1 MRITAPVL
9 LFSLWA
15 ASAQAQ
21 VYKWTDDKG
30 QVHFSDKPP
39 AAGQAPA
46 KVETV
51 NPTAGKRNNH
61 LSAAPDTA
69 TVQFVSSSSSDAIQ
83 FVVSLRQMLAEK
95 NYTSLNLRLQALS
108 RLREKDIRSE
118 RSEVAAYAAFRVIR
132 ENYLQQ
138 LNDWVSSSPVNVQP
152 YMARANYYYAMAWAS
167 RGGNVSSETS
177 DQQIQGMESY
187 AKLARADL
195 QRVIQRKA
203 DMLPA
208 YALLIWTE
216 KLLGNDEGSQQAFSQ
231 GVDLQP
237 ASYTLYRNFIITQ
250 APRWGG
256 SYDSMKAVAEAAN
269 SGVSS
274 NPLLA
279 QIPGFILQEA
289 GKDSRIANHYNDS
302 LQYYDAALQLGDN
315 DEAFYGKGWTL
326 YDKKEYA
333 AAAQAHQRAI
343 TLYPYESSYYQQLAW
358 SEYKREAYSAAGKAI
373 RQACQLNPEN
383 EKYQSLRK
391 DIALSLAQK
400 TYQQRS
406 EMLPGAQVAAYQQ
419 ALQLAPD
426 NDEVYYY
433 RALYYAHQG
442 DWSNAEV
449 DLKKAIELDPED
461 FDNYYRLDYAL
472 IRKNKDFAQIAR
484 YWLQYLELKPN
495 DSKALLEIA
504 GTYYHMKDKEK
515 MRFYAQKSADL
526 GNVEAQKYLQ

>member
-1 MRITAPVL
+1 MRITLSLL
-9 LFSLWA
+9 LFSLWVA
-15 ASAQAQ
+15 GAQAQ

-39 AAGQAPA
+39 VASQAPA
-46 KVETV
+46 TLETV
-51 NPTAGKRNNH
+51 NPAAQKRNRY
-61 LSAAPDTA
+61 LSTPDTA
-69 TVQFVSSSSSDAIQ
+69 AVPFVSSSSSDAIQ
-83 FVVSLRQMLAEK
+83 FIASLRQMLAEK
-95 NYTSLNLRLQALS
+95 NYTGLNLRLQALS
-108 RLREKDIRSE
+108 QLREKDIRSE
-118 RSEVAAYAAFRVIR
+118 RSEVAAYSAFRVIR
-132 ENYLQQ
+132 QDYLQQ
-138 LNDWVSSSPVNVQP
+138 LNHWVNSSPVNVQP

-177 DQQIQGMESY
+177 NQQIQGMESY
-187 AKLARADL
+187 AKLAQADL

-216 KLLGNDEGSQQAFSQ
+216 KLLGNNEASQQAFVK
-231 GVDLQP
+231 GLEVQP
-237 ASYTLYRNFIITQ
+237 DSYTLYRNFIITQ

-256 SYDSMKAVAEAAN
+256 SYETMKAVAEAAMSAVGSN
-269 SGVSS
+269 S
-274 NPLLA
+274 LLA
-279 QIPGFILQEA
+279 QVPGFILQEA
-289 GKDSRIANHYNDS
+289 GKDARIANHFNNS

-315 DEAFYGKGWTL
+315 DEALDGKGRTL
-326 YDKKEYA
+326 YDQKEYA
-333 AAAQAHQRAI
+333 AAAQAHQQAI
-343 TLYPYESSYYQQLAW
+343 SLYPYEGNYYQQLAW
-358 SEYKREAYSAAGKAI
+358 SEYKREEYSAAGKAI
-373 RQACQLNPEN
+373 GQACQLNPEN

-391 DIALSLAQK
+391 DIALSLARN
-400 TYQQRS
+400 TYQKRS
-406 EMLPGAQVAAYQQ
+406 EMLPAEQVLAYEK

-442 DWSNAEV
+442 DWSNAEI

-461 FDNYYRLDYAL
+461 FDNYYQLDYAL

-504 GTYYHMKDKEK
+504 GTYFHMKDKEK
-515 MRFYAQKSADL
+515 MRFYAQKSVDL
-526 GNVEAQKYLQ
+526 GNVEAQQYLE